1 MSAIGDYVEL
11 DKRLRRSPID
21 TKRTIE
27 RCANVTCP
35 NEIGEGWFVT
45 VHLGDIEHRSVVVV
59 LCVPCAECF

>member
-1 MSAIGDYVEL
+1 M
-11 DKRLRRSPID
+11 RSPID
-21 TKRTIE
+21 TKRRIE

-35 NEIGEGWFVT
+35 NEINEGWFVT